1 MQPLV
6 RPLIVCLIGLA
17 AAYAAP
23 DSESELSEEDQA
35 MMERASVAYG
45 THLANQLAG
54 DEITLIP
61 GKLEEAFQAVLDGKP
76 PIADAKAIESTFQE
90 LRDFLNEAPA
100 DLPDGLKEK
109 ASIAYG
115 TTFAQNLVAN
125 GVRLDAEQFS
135 KAIQAV
141 QEQQTP
147 LADEAAIAKSFQEI
161 SRFVGKKKG
170 FAKISKAA
178 KSGSPYKKKNAQFL
192 LDNGE
197 EEGVFWTSSGLQYKV
212 LKEGNGAKP
221 KATDRVKVHYTGM
234 LIDETVFDSSVQRG
248 EPITFGLNGVIAG
261 WTEGLQLMNVGSKY
275 RLFIPY
281 DLGYRETGSP
291 PKIPGY
297 ATLIFDVELLDIN
310 P

>member
-1 MQPLV
+1 
-6 RPLIVCLIGLA
+6 VCLIGLA